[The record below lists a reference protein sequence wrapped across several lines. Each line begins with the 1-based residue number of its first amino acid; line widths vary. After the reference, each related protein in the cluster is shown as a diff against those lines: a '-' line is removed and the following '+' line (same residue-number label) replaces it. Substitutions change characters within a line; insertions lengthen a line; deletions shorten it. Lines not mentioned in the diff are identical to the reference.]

1 MKSSM
6 VPSTASLR
14 CSVNCFSSSRSRKAI
29 LYDHSCSLLKGM
41 VIIIDE
47 QGFIS
52 GADSHV
58 HLAEGEIEEGEAS
71 EVGDQGKGGKFGA
84 DSEPCRA

>member
-1 MKSSM
+1 
-6 VPSTASLR
+6 
-14 CSVNCFSSSRSRKAI
+14 
-29 LYDHSCSLLKGM
+29 M
-41 VIIIDE
+41 VIIINE

-84 DSEPCRA
+84 DSESCGA